1 MKIRLMK
8 LSDYDEAYSL
18 WSNTNGMGLRSLD
31 DSEEG
36 IKKFLLRNPN
46 TNYVC
51 RIADKLVGLILCG
64 HDGRR
69 AYIYHAVVLR
79 DYRGTGIGK
88 KLVEKVI
95 DSARIEGINKI
106 ALVVFEE
113 NEIGNKFWESQGFSI
128 RNDLN
133 YRNKSINELNI

>member
-1 MKIRLMK
+1 MK

-18 WSNTNGMGLRSLD
+18 WSRTAGMGLRSLD

-36 IKKFLLRNPN
+36 IGRFLVRNPN

-51 RIADKLVGLILCG
+51 RIDGQLIGLILCG

-69 AYIYHAVVLR
+69 AYIDHAVVLEE
-79 DYRGTGIGK
+79 YRGAGIGK
-88 KLVEKVI
+88 MLLDRVI
-95 DSARIEGINKI
+95 ESARDQGINKI
-106 ALVVFEE
+106 ALVVFAD
-113 NEIGNKFWESQGFSI
+113 NEIGNKFWESQGFSM

-133 YRNKSINELNI
+133 YRNKTINELNI